1 MVDAQLCQGVRPT
14 TGVGCAQIRRAI
26 HCCLAFVLAPWPATA
41 APHHNFPDRINLP
54 NGFFPEGIESGR
66 GTSVFVG
73 SLIDGA
79 IWRGDVR
86 TGSGRVFTKPGDQGQ
101 GRVSVGIAYE
111 ASRNRLWVA
120 GGGPGFGAGVG
131 DVRVYN
137 ASSGALLATF
147 FPPGEVG
154 ALNDVAITHDAVY
167 VTDSF
172 IAQLVKIP
180 LPSDGSLPSEDAATL
195 LPVTGDFTQ
204 TEGANL
210 NGIVAKSGVLIVAKS
225 NTGQLFRVDPATG
238 IAKEIDLGDTPPLI
252 NADGL
257 ELRGH
262 LLYVVRNTN
271 VVTVVR
277 LGSQLAAGT
286 VLGNI
291 TDPGLDVPTTATVA
305 AGRLWAVN
313 ARFGTGPTPDTE
325 YWITQLPLRPNSG

>member
-1 MVDAQLCQGVRPT
+1 MLSSARGLGLPRGLVVRRF
-14 TGVGCAQIRRAI
+14 VVLFIAV
-26 HCCLAFVLAPWPATA
+26 LAFVLAPWPATA
-41 APHHNFPDRINLP
+41 APPDNFPDRIDLP

-66 GTSVFVG
+66 GTSFFVG

-79 IWRGDVR
+79 ILRGDLR
-86 TGSGRVFTKPGDQGQ
+86 TGSSAVLAPGAS

-111 ASRNRLWVA
+111 AARNRLWVA
-120 GGGPGFGAGVG
+120 GGGPGFGAGIG
-131 DVRVYN
+131 DVRVYD

-147 FPPGEVG
+147 LPPGEVG

-172 IAQLVKIP
+172 KAQLVKIP

-195 LPVTGDFTQ
+195 LPVTGDFVQ
-204 TEGANL
+204 APDVANL
-210 NGIVAKSGVLIVAKS
+210 NGIVAKSGVLIVAQS
-225 NTGQLFRVDPATG
+225 NTGKLFRVDPATG
-238 IAKEIDLGDTPPLI
+238 IAKKIDLGNEALI
-252 NADGL
+252 SVDGL

-262 LLYVVRNTN
+262 RLYAVRNTN
-271 VVTVVR
+271 LVTVVR

-286 VLGNI
+286 VLGDI
-291 TDPGLDVPTTATVA
+291 SDPGLDVPTTATVA

-313 ARFGTGPTPDTE
+313 ARFGTGPTPDTK

>member
-1 MVDAQLCQGVRPT
+1 MLSSARGLGLPRGLVVRRF
-14 TGVGCAQIRRAI
+14 VVLFIAV
-26 HCCLAFVLAPWPATA
+26 LAFVLAPWPATA

-111 ASRNRLWVA
+111 AGRNRLWVA
-120 GGGPGFGAGVG
+120 GGGPGFFGEG

-147 FPPGEVG
+147 LPPGEVG

-172 IAQLVKIP
+172 KAQLVKIP